1 MLNCSLV
8 WWFVLLH
15 YLLSCGIE
23 ETSSLWFCV
32 LLFQH
37 NEAIHRLYDS
47 LQERI
52 GSQQDVPHF
61 PANMDHFD
69 SPLMSVPTPAPL

>member
-1 MLNCSLV
+1 M
-8 WWFVLLH
+8 F
-15 YLLSCGIE
+15 
-23 ETSSLWFCV
+23 
-32 LLFQH
+32 LFQH